1 MSTDPLSSP
10 LILDGGPAFLAPN
23 TETREKLLAAAARA
37 SRLLLESTDAMK
49 VMPDVLRMLGEAAE
63 VHRTA
68 LALAEIDS
76 GGERW
81 LVIKHEWISDE
92 LQESCAEE
100 ACGGEV
106 ACPDQ
111 DPDQYSDI
119 YCPMLQSGK
128 SVLYCRDTSPTR
140 EAVSITSDKARSSAL
155 VPILVDGEYVGV
167 IGFDDWR
174 RARQFDS
181 SIVSA
186 LEIAAG
192 LVGAAL
198 HRERLLEI
206 MRREREAAAEE
217 RLDQLN
223 RANATLRANL
233 NRLAGNPDV
242 RDFIANMLM
251 DASRQLDAAA
261 CYAAGID
268 PSNGEWRIF
277 LYVED
282 GKLGEPPFP
291 ATVPS
296 GNNPKLAALLEHNHE
311 PVFYELEKLDEP
323 LWPEATHWHQRNGHR
338 TAYLL
343 PLVFG
348 ERNVG
353 FLTLVFRQRE
363 PLSPDRIQVLLAL
376 AHQATLAIGM
386 KKLGIAAKEA
396 AVLAERNRIGQEIHD
411 GLAQGF
417 TGILMQLGAAEEATA
432 GCARS
437 SPLPQILTRIRDL
450 ARDGLAEA
458 RRSVLALKPE
468 QTRRVGLELALR
480 QLAERSHLPGRVNFS
495 FEGGMSGDGL
505 APERQHELLR
515 IAQEAVSNAVRHAHP
530 NNVQILLHEEP
541 ERWLLMVVDDG
552 RGMTLLPELYAQQGF
567 GLTNMRERAGA
578 IGGTFEIDSKPG
590 VGTRIVVSLA
600 RPNGKAK

>member
-1 MSTDPLSSP
+1 METAPLV
-10 LILDGGPAFLAPN
+10 LDVGPAFVSPAA
-23 TETREKLLAAAARA
+23 ETREKLLAAAARA

-49 VMPDVLRMLGEAAE
+49 AMPDVLRLLGEAAE

-68 LALAEIDS
+68 LALAEVDA

-81 LVIKHEWISDE
+81 LVIKDEWISEE
-92 LQESCAEE
+92 LMDSCAGDSCAIE
-100 ACGGEV
+100 
-106 ACPDQ
+106 
-111 DPDQYSDI
+111 PDQYSDI
-119 YCPMLQSGK
+119 YCSMLQTGK
-128 SVLYCRDTSPTR
+128 SILYCRDTMPER
-140 EAVSITSDKARSSAL
+140 EAVSITSDKARSSAI

-198 HRERLLEI
+198 YRERLLET
-206 MRREREAAAEE
+206 MRLERERAAEE
-217 RLDQLN
+217 RLTQLD

-242 RDFIANMLM
+242 RDFIANMLI

-261 CYAAGID
+261 CYAAGVD
-268 PSNGEWRIF
+268 TATGDWRIF

-296 GNNPKLAALLEHNHE
+296 SGNPKLADLLENNHE
-311 PVFYELEKLDEP
+311 PVFFELEKLDEP
-323 LWPEATHWHQRNGHR
+323 LWAEATHWHQQSGHK

-363 PLSPDRIQVLLAL
+363 PLSAERMQVVLAL

-417 TGILMQLGAAEEATA
+417 TGILMQLGAAEEEM
-432 GCARS
+432 GVCAKS
-437 SPLPQILTRIRDL
+437 SPLPDILRRIRDL
-450 ARDGLAEA
+450 AKDGLTEA
-458 RRSVLALKPE
+458 RRSVQAIRPDEK
-468 QTRRVGLELALR
+468 RRVGLELALR
-480 QLAERSHLPGRVNFS
+480 QLAERSHIPGRVNFA
-495 FEGGMSGDGL
+495 FEGGMAGDGL

-530 NNVQILLHEEP
+530 TNVHISLHEE
-541 ERWLLMVVDDG
+541 EARWQLVVVDDG
-552 RGMTLLPELYAQQGF
+552 RGMTLMPELYASQGY

-578 IGGTFEIDSKPG
+578 IGGSFEIDSKPG
-590 VGTRIVVSLA
+590 VGTRIIVSLP
-600 RPNGKAK
+600 RPRAA

>member
-1 MSTDPLSSP
+1 MNAVTQSP
-10 LILDGGPAFLAPN
+10 PGSQLILEGSTPFVSPAA
-23 TETREKLLAAAARA
+23 ETREKLLAATARA
-37 SRLLLESTDAMK
+37 SRLLLESPDAMK
-49 VMPDVLRMLGEAAE
+49 AMPDVLRLLGEAAE

-68 LALAEIDS
+68 LALAEIDA

-81 LVIKHEWISDE
+81 LVIKDEWISEE
-92 LQESCAEE
+92 LMDAPHGET
-100 ACGGEV
+100 CGLE
-106 ACPDQ
+106 
-111 DPDQYSDI
+111 PDQYSDI
-119 YCPMLQSGK
+119 YCSMLQTGK
-128 SVLYCRDTSPTR
+128 SILYCRDTMPER
-140 EAVSITSDKARSSAL
+140 EAVSITSDKARSSAI

-198 HRERLLEI
+198 YRERLLET
-206 MRREREAAAEE
+206 MRLERERAAEE
-217 RLDQLN
+217 RLTQLD

-242 RDFIANMLM
+242 RDFIANMLL

-261 CYAAGID
+261 CYAAGLD
-268 PSNGEWRIF
+268 EQKQWRIF

-282 GKLGEPPFP
+282 GKVGEPPFP
-291 ATVPS
+291 AIVPS
-296 GNNPKLAALLEHNHE
+296 GNPGLADLLETSHG
-311 PVFYELEKLDEP
+311 PVFFEIEKLDRP
-323 LWPEATHWHQRNGHR
+323 LWPEATRWHQHSGHK

-353 FLTLVFRQRE
+353 FLTLVFRQTE
-363 PLSPDRIQVLLAL
+363 PLTPERMQVVLAL

-417 TGILMQLGAAEEATA
+417 TGILMQLGAAEEAM
-432 GCARS
+432 GDCARN
-437 SPLPQILTRIRDL
+437 SPLPSILTRIRAL
-450 ARDGLAEA
+450 SKEGLTEA
-458 RRSVLALKPE
+458 RRSVMALRPE
-468 QTRRVGLELALR
+468 QTRRIGLEFALR
-480 QLAERSHLPGRVNFS
+480 QLAERSTVQGRVECI
-495 FEGGMSGDGL
+495 FEGGMSGEGL
-505 APERQHELLR
+505 APEHQHELLR
-515 IAQEAVSNAVRHAHP
+515 IAQEAVSNAMRHAHP
-530 NNVQILLHEEP
+530 SIVRIGLQEGPTMWVLT
-541 ERWLLMVVDDG
+541 VTDDG
-552 RGMTLLPELYAQQGF
+552 RGMEELSQYAAQGF
-567 GLTNMRERAGA
+567 GLTNMRERASA
-578 IGGTFEIDSKPG
+578 IGGQWRVHSKLG
-590 VGTRIVVSLA
+590 KGTQVVVSLP
-600 RPNGKAK
+600 RPTA

>member
-1 MSTDPLSSP
+1 MNAVTQAPPGSQ
-10 LILDGGPAFLAPN
+10 LILDGSAPFLSPAA
-23 TETREKLLAAAARA
+23 ETREKLLAAAARA
-37 SRLLLESTDAMK
+37 SRLLLESPDAMK
-49 VMPDVLRMLGEAAE
+49 VMPDVLRLLGEAAE

-68 LALAEIDS
+68 LALAEIDA

-81 LVIKHEWISDE
+81 LVIKDEWISEE
-92 LQESCAEE
+92 LTDACAGDT
-100 ACGGEV
+100 CGLE
-106 ACPDQ
+106 
-111 DPDQYSDI
+111 PDQYSDI
-119 YCPMLQSGK
+119 YCSMLQTGK
-128 SVLYCRDTSPTR
+128 SILYCRDTMPER
-140 EAVSITSDKARSSAL
+140 EAVSITSDKARSSAI

-198 HRERLLEI
+198 YRERLLET
-206 MRREREAAAEE
+206 MRLERERAAEE
-217 RLDQLN
+217 RLTQLD

-242 RDFIANMLM
+242 RDFIANMLL

-261 CYAAGID
+261 CYAAGLD
-268 PSNGEWRIF
+268 EQKQWRIV
-277 LYVED
+277 LYVENGSVCD
-282 GKLGEPPFP
+282 PPFP
-291 ATVPS
+291 AIVPA
-296 GNNPKLAALLEHNHE
+296 GNPGLADLLEKSHG
-311 PVFYELEKLDEP
+311 PVFFELEKLDKP
-323 LWPEATHWHQRNGHR
+323 LWPEATRWHQQNGHK

-353 FLTLVFRQRE
+353 FLTLVFRQSE
-363 PLSPDRIQVLLAL
+363 PLTAERMQVVLAL

-417 TGILMQLGAAEEATA
+417 TGILMQLGAAEEAISD
-432 GCARS
+432 CARN
-437 SPLPQILTRIRDL
+437 SPLPSILTRIRDL
-450 ARDGLAEA
+450 AKDGLTEA
-458 RRSVLALKPE
+458 RRSVMALRPE
-468 QTRRVGLELALR
+468 QTRRIGLEFALR
-480 QLAERSHLPGRVNFS
+480 QLAERSTVEGRVECM

-505 APERQHELLR
+505 APEHQHELLR
-515 IAQEAVSNAVRHAHP
+515 IAQEAVSNAMRHAQP
-530 NNVQILLHEEP
+530 SNVRIGLQEGPTMWVLT
-541 ERWLLMVVDDG
+541 VTDDG
-552 RGMTLLPELYAQQGF
+552 RGMEELSQYAAQGF
-567 GLTNMRERAGA
+567 GLTNMRERASA
-578 IGGTFEIDSKPG
+578 IGGQWRVHSKLG
-590 VGTRIVVSLA
+590 KGTQVVVSLP
-600 RPNGKAK
+600 RPAA